1 MLWGRRG
8 RRVGSLQLC
17 SKLNFEAIRTE
28 GKTGRMDRQA
38 TSMTSRVSLEPWVS
52 NDVASF
58 LMQQEEAWGSWG
70 WPLGAS
76 GTRAWGIR
84 KFHTRSPGC
93 RRSNATREW
102 RRRET
107 HCRTPQDRMSPRIE
121 GTLRTLFLKR
131 FALLGSPHRKRR
143 RTSHCS
149 IQFAHCSSFLFS
161 ETTQNKTCTIQLR
174 PSMLDLCFSL
184 PTHSSTLFVSE
195 PNMGI
200 SICKGG
206 KNRLLKNMGSNCQD
220 ERGDRQVLE
229 TPALFQ
235 SSKDS
240 LCMAIPRMTKKDI
253 CEVHNKCS
261 IIGKTPPA
269 STISL
274 SDVRVL
280 SQCSS
285 LRLKC
290 DQNVLVGHD
299 FFFELLICHPT
310 P

>member
-8 RRVGSLQLC
+8 IRRIGSLQLF

-28 GKTGRMDRQA
+28 GKSGRMDRQA
-38 TSMTSRVSLEPWVS
+38 TSMTSRVSLELWVS
-52 NDVASF
+52 SHVASF
-58 LMQQEEAWGSWG
+58 LMQQEEAWSSRG

-84 KFHTRSPGC
+84 KFHTRSPDC

-102 RRRET
+102 RRREK
-107 HCRTPQDRMSPRIE
+107 HCRTPQDLLSTSIE
-121 GTLRTLFLKR
+121 GTLRTLFLTR

-143 RTSHCS
+143 RTSLCS

-200 SICKGG
+200 SICKGE
-206 KNRLLKNMGSNCQD
+206 KNKTTQEYGIKLSGWTWWPPDSRNSCSVPIQQRLVVHGNTSDDKEGHLWSAQ
-220 ERGDRQVLE
+220 QIVL
-229 TPALFQ
+229 
-235 SSKDS
+235 
-240 LCMAIPRMTKKDI
+240 
-253 CEVHNKCS
+253 
-261 IIGKTPPA
+261 
-269 STISL
+269 
-274 SDVRVL
+274 
-280 SQCSS
+280 
-285 LRLKC
+285 
-290 DQNVLVGHD
+290 
-299 FFFELLICHPT
+299 
-310 P
+310 